1 MQSAISRSV
10 KSHMVGSG
18 ANHMHNSCMSG
29 GKKVRDCSRS
39 VQVCFCIGLQGM
51 YVWCLIGN
59 LRRYWFRFDAV
70 TLSFPVL
77 QFVQSVFFVV
87 SLQRYLFGFCRKAG
101 NHLFGFCILFL
112 CNVLIGIFCMYKER
126 KAVSVM

>member
-1 MQSAISRSV
+1 MP
-10 KSHMVGSG
+10 
-18 ANHMHNSCMSG
+18 NSCMSG
-29 GKKVRDCSRS
+29 GKKIRDCSRS

-77 QFVQSVFFVV
+77 LFVQSVFFVV
-87 SLQRYLFGFCRKAG
+87 SLQRYLFGFC
-101 NHLFGFCILFL
+101 FLFL